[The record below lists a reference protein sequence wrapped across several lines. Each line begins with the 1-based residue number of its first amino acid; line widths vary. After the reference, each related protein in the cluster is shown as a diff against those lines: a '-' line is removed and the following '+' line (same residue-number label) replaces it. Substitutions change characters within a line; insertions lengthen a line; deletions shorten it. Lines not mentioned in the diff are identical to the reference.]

1 MTKKELK
8 NVIKSLVLETI
19 KEDSDQYD
27 NLGMDQTSGIVI
39 DIHRETGLVTL
50 QKKHSDDFIE
60 LVAEDIE
67 ALCRFYNANKDKI
80 AKAADFN

>member
-19 KEDSDQYD
+19 KEDSDQYA

-50 QKKHSDDFIE
+50 QK
-60 LVAEDIE
+60 
-67 ALCRFYNANKDKI
+67 NI
-80 AKAADFN
+80 ATTLSNL